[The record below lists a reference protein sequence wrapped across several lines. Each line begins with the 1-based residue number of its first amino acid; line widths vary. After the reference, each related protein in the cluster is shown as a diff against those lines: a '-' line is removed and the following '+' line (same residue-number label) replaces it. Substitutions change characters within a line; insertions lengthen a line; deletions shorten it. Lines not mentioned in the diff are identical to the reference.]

1 MILGRDLLIALGM
14 DIKFSE
20 GIIIGGE
27 TPYEG
32 CLAPMV
38 DVSNYNFTSMKDKTV
53 EPEES
58 FINTYVNESFES
70 DSAISSIRRMRR
82 ILDNK
87 YEKSNLNKVMTKQC
101 QHLNATELYR
111 LINRLKKFEDMFD
124 GTLGTWNTTPVDLEL
139 KDDTKP
145 VCS

>member
-38 DVSNYNFTSMKDKTV
+38 DVRNYDFNIITAKTV
-53 EPEES
+53 KVEES
-58 FINTYVNESFES
+58 FINLYVEECLKSEIKI
-70 DSAISSIRRMRR
+70 SATRR
-82 ILDNK
+82 ICRISDAK
-87 YEKSNLNKVMTKQC
+87 YKKVDLNKVTTEQY
-101 QHLNATELYR
+101 QHINTEECTIL
-111 LINRLKKFEDMFD
+111 LSL
-124 GTLGTWNTTPVDLEL
+124 
-139 KDDTKP
+139 
-145 VCS
+145 